1 MPALPRY
8 TGQASGTSKRVLP
21 RTLAVAAAYCYLS
34 GCTPSSTITE
44 AHRQP
49 VIKAASDAVVHQQGY
64 AFKDLNH
71 NGTLEPYEDWRLSP
85 DARARDLV
93 QRMSVEQKIGLMM
106 HSTAP
111 YTPAGAHAGYNLDKL
126 KPLIE
131 AQHINHFISRLSID
145 PAAMVQSYNR
155 LQAIAEQTPLGVPI
169 SFSTDPRNHFQYTLG
184 ASVSPGSFSQWPET
198 LGLAAIGDE
207 QLVQRFAD
215 IARQEYRA
223 VGIQIALSP
232 QADLATEPRWSRIN
246 GTFGEDVDLVSRM
259 TAAYIVGFQ
268 HGTQGLQADGVAATV
283 KHWAGYGAAY
293 KGLDAMNAYGR
304 DLAYGKDDFDA
315 QLAPFKAAF
324 AVNAAEIIPTYGVP
338 PEGVVVDGKPL
349 ERVGASFSKQMLTD
363 LLRGQYHFNGIILT
377 DWLITNSCTDECLTG
392 SPAGQDPNKAY
403 AKYGMP
409 WGVEGLTEKQR
420 FIKAVEAG
428 VDQFGGTFNTQF
440 LIEAVKEGSVPVAR
454 IDTSVVRLLV
464 QKFQLGLFENPYADE
479 AAATSLVGN
488 TAFKAQGLEAQRRSL
503 VLLQNNR
510 NTLPLNPGIKVYLV
524 GIDSEQARLQ
534 GLEVVD
540 SPEAAD
546 IALVRLNAPFET
558 HERYAFGSGLH
569 EGRLDFRKGDA
580 EYDNLVK
587 LSAKLPVITAVYLDR
602 PAILGNIA
610 ARSQALVANF
620 GVSDQALLDVLM
632 GKHRPEGRLPF
643 ELPSSMAAVQMQQSG
658 KPADS
663 VAPLYPIHFGLG
675 Y

>member
-1 MPALPRY
+1 
-8 TGQASGTSKRVLP
+8 
-21 RTLAVAAAYCYLS
+21 VAAAYCYLS

-49 VIKAASDAVVHQQGY
+49 VIKAASDAVIHQQGY

-111 YTPAGAHAGYNLDKL
+111 YTPSGAHAGYNLDKL

-207 QLVQRFAD
+207 QLVQRFGD

-338 PEGVVVDGKPL
+338 PEGVMVDGKPL

-392 SPAGQDPNKAY
+392 SPPGQDPNKAY

-510 NTLPLNPGIKVYLV
+510 NTLPLKPGIKVYLV

-534 GLEVVD
+534 GLKVVD
-540 SPEAAD
+540 RPEAAD

-569 EGRLDFRKGDA
+569 EGRLDFKKGDA

-587 LSAKLPVITAVYLDR
+587 LSAKLPVITTVYLDR